1 MSSSSFHDEMP
12 NSAVREP
19 AFAPDGAWG
28 QWGRWPSVLKQCGR
42 WRLLQAFVCVYACVR
57 VCVCWCGRK
66 ARRSGESLAAHGGFP
81 HIGNRRHHR
90 GGRRHFVASRVKPSA
105 TGFRHHLCMPKARGS
120 SSDVRIA
127 GICDQLDASISTATI
142 RHHDNGEIPRPCCGY
157 DQ

>member
-1 MSSSSFHDEMP
+1 MMKWLSRRFELLSSSFHDEMP

-57 VCVCWCGRK
+57 VCVCWCGRT

-105 TGFRHHLCMPKARGS
+105 TGFRYIFACQKHAVLHLTSGL
-120 SSDVRIA
+120 
-127 GICDQLDASISTATI
+127 QASAI
-142 RHHDNGEIPRPCCGY
+142 N
-157 DQ
+157 